1 MRCGHCWHIP
11 KKDVKTYL
19 NCPLCGSVLRITVYV
34 KLYISTLY
42 IFNINTSKIN
52 AAYVSSL
59 TSTLVVILS
68 CCKTVAS
75 PRCPTSHSNPE
86 DRATQWT
93 VRISLDIFLWNVPA
107 MTTSHSVFLK
117 PTEKL
122 LFIGC

>member
-1 MRCGHCWHIP
+1 MVCV
-11 KKDVKTYL
+11 KDL
-19 NCPLCGSVLRITVYV
+19 YV

-52 AAYVSSL
+52 AAYVSSHIL

-68 CCKTVAS
+68 CCKTVPS
-75 PRCPTSHSNPE
+75 PRCPTSHGNPE

-122 LFIGC
+122 LYLLVVV